1 MTNSLT
7 PHGISEQDKIHLL
20 RLART
25 ENVGPIS
32 FFHLLKRYGDA
43 QEALVRMAEVTRRS
57 PPKIPSLEDVKR
69 EIHEH
74 ATRGLLLISYY
85 DPLYPLA
92 LKNLK
97 DAPPFLSFSGRL
109 ELLNQVCF
117 SIVGSRNASQA
128 GLRLATQ
135 FAEQLSHRKWV
146 TVSGLARGVDGC
158 VHKASIDHAGTVA
171 VVAGGIGYVYPPE
184 HKKLYHEIA
193 EKGLLISE
201 DPLNQPPYGALFPKR
216 NRLISGLSWGVLVIE
231 ASLRSGSLLTAR
243 YAGDQGRTV
252 FACPGHP
259 LDFRAQGTNRLIKQG
274 ASLTE
279 TVDDIFSE
287 YTSTLRYMAEP
298 FEDEYDTA
306 PAIIEN
312 AESVCKT
319 IYDAL
324 TVVPVS
330 VCELSITLSLSP
342 SLVRAC
348 LVDMELNGEIERYP
362 GDMVLR
368 SH

>member
-1 MTNSLT
+1 VTVPYISHAL
-7 PHGISEQDKIHLL
+7 SEQEKIHLL

-32 FFHLLKRYGDA
+32 FFHLLKRYGDG
-43 QEALVRMAEVTRRS
+43 QSALTRMAEVTRRS
-57 PPKIPSLEDVKR
+57 PPKIPSLDDIKR
-69 EIHEH
+69 EIEEHEK
-74 ATRGLLLISYY
+74 RGLCLVSYY
-85 DPLYPLA
+85 DSQYPLA

-97 DAPPFLSFSGRL
+97 DAPPFLSFSGRI

-135 FAEQLSHRKWV
+135 FAEQISHRKWV

-158 VHKASIDHAGTVA
+158 VHKASVDTAGTVA
-171 VVAGGIGYVYPPE
+171 VVAGGIGHVYPPE
-184 HKKLYHEIA
+184 HKKLYQEIA
-193 EKGLLISE
+193 EKGVLISE

-216 NRLISGLSWGVLVIE
+216 NRLISGLSWGVLIIE
-231 ASLRSGSLLTAR
+231 ASVRSGSLLTAR
-243 YAGDQGRTV
+243 YASDQGRTV

-279 TVDDIFSE
+279 SVDDIFSE
-287 YTSTLRYMAEP
+287 YTSSVRYMAEP
-298 FEDEYDTA
+298 LEDDYDA
-306 PAIIEN
+306 YPVVEN
-312 AESVCKT
+312 VDRNVCQT
-319 IYDAL
+319 IYESL
-324 TVVPVS
+324 TIAPVLVS
-330 VCELSITLSLSP
+330 ELSMTLKLSP
-342 SLVRAC
+342 ALVRAC

-368 SH
+368 SQ

>member
-1 MTNSLT
+1 VT
-7 PHGISEQDKIHLL
+7 PALNFYTLSDEDKIHLL

-32 FFHLLKRYGDA
+32 FFHLLKRYKDA

-57 PPKIPSLEDVKR
+57 PPKIPSLDDVKR
-69 EIHEH
+69 EIEEHEK
-74 ATRGLLLISYY
+74 RGLFLISYY

-97 DAPPFLSFSGRL
+97 DAPPFLSFSGRVD
-109 ELLNQVCF
+109 LLNQ
-117 SIVGSRNASQA
+117 I
-128 GLRLATQ
+128 
-135 FAEQLSHRKWV
+135 
-146 TVSGLARGVDGC
+146 
-158 VHKASIDHAGTVA
+158 HKASLDNSGTIA
-171 VVAGGIGYVYPPE
+171 VVAGGIGHVYPPE
-184 HKKLYHEIA
+184 HKKLYQEIA

-201 DPLNQPPYGALFPKR
+201 DPLNQPPQGSLFPKR
-216 NRLISGLSWGVLVIE
+216 NRIISGLSWGVLIIE
-231 ASLRSGSLLTAR
+231 ASMRSGSLLTAR

-274 ASLTE
+274 AVLTE
-279 TVDDIFSE
+279 TIDDILSE
-287 YTSTLRYMAEP
+287 YSSSYRSMSEP
-298 FEDEYDTA
+298 LTEEYDSS
-306 PAIIEN
+306 PVLVQN
-312 AESVCKT
+312 ADEVYT
-319 IYDAL
+319 LIYSSL
-324 TVVPVS
+324 TMAPVS
-330 VCELSITLSLSP
+330 VCELSTTLSLSP

-368 SH
+368 VQ